1 MHRTVVA
8 IGAVVLFLLLNSPLA
23 YAINEGIEVAN
34 VFDLTK
40 EYYTVWKFYSILGVR
55 VKVELT
61 GPMLLI
67 HGEKNTFTYR
77 ILVGEAPSGWSLN
90 ITGVALRSGCFWH
103 QDYYRYVQKLT
114 KVLKGGESL
123 TGQFTVNSTM
133 ETWRYYPGADH
144 NCDPTLYVEYR
155 AEFGANR
162 VEDRMHLDYFASY
175 DGDNMLVR
183 LKAKDLPLEITP
195 KIFSVSIEGRRIRI
209 RGEIIIRNIQS
220 WDMILTKYWRCISK
234 GLWPR
239 NCDEREFPASTI
251 VKSGGEY
258 ILKIDETT
266 NIYLSDGNKPPFY
279 FTYVIGYLYPG
290 GYARNWL
297 TLRVVRPFSAAETL
311 TTISP
316 ISPGTATMAT
326 HATTR
331 TEPTTKRTETL
342 GATRVTTGTPGGAP
356 IGAVTPAYTN
366 MFFGVLML
374 MVPIALVT
382 IAGVAIAAYSAR
394 KSRAIQSRPKAE
406 ETAQGP
412 SEPTAQPTTQTSTQ
426 RTEPSLPTS
435 QETTQSQTTPPSQAE
450 QPKPPQPK
458 LQTPAWLHARSK
470 AIISKLA
477 SARTRIEFG
486 DLNDAILEIHKAVNA
501 TISLILEAEGLS
513 MKGPDGKELSMSEK
527 FRLIAER
534 GWVSWNHRR
543 YFIRLQNLRNRI
555 EHYPERIHAPQ
566 TTASEVQELF
576 RFHENFVRTS
586 LRTLEELGRED

>member
-8 IGAVVLFLLLNSPLA
+8 IGAVVLFLILNSPLA
-23 YAINEGIEVAN
+23 YAINEGIEVAD

-67 HGEKNTFTYR
+67 HGEKSTFTYR

-90 ITGVALRSGCFWH
+90 ITEVGLSSGCFLDQPFPDH
-103 QDYYRYVQKLT
+103 RYDQKPT

-123 TGQFTVNSTM
+123 TGEFTVNPKTR
-133 ETWRYYPGADH
+133 EYYPGSPSD
-144 NCDPTLYVEYR
+144 CYVRLEVEYR
-155 AEFGANR
+155 AQFGANW
-162 VEDRMHLDYFASY
+162 VKDRMYLDYYASY
-175 DGDNMLVR
+175 DGRKMYVR
-183 LKAKDLPLEITP
+183 IRAKELPLEIWP
-195 KIFSVSIEGRRIRI
+195 RISSVGIERGSISI
-209 RGEIIIRNIQS
+209 RGEIIIRNNQN
-220 WDMILTKYWRCISK
+220 WDIILTGYSRCISK
-234 GLWPR
+234 GLWPF
-239 NCDEREFPASTI
+239 NCDKREFPASTI

-258 ILKIDETT
+258 ILKIDERD
-266 NIYLSDGNKPPFY
+266 IYLSGGNNPPFY
-279 FTYVIGYLYPG
+279 VTYIIGYLYPG
-290 GYARNWL
+290 GNAENWL
-297 TLRVVRPFSAAETL
+297 TLRVVRPFSETEAQV
-311 TTISP
+311 TRQVTRSP
-316 ISPGTATMAT
+316 TTATEVIKSPTTA
-326 HATTR
+326 ATTVITTTTR
-331 TEPTTKRTETL
+331 PTVPL
-342 GATRVTTGTPGGAP
+342 GGAP
-356 IGAVTPAYTN
+356 TSWPVTPTYMN
-366 MFFGVLML
+366 ILML
-374 MVPIALVT
+374 MAPIALVM
-382 IAGVAIAAYSAR
+382 IVGAVIAAYSAR
-394 KSRAIQSRPKAE
+394 KSRVAQSRPKAE

-412 SEPTAQPTTQTSTQ
+412 SEPTAQSTTQTTTQ
-426 RTEPSLPTS
+426 VPESSPPTS
-435 QETTQSQTTPPSQAE
+435 QETTQSQTAPPAQDE
-450 QPKPPQPK
+450 QLKPPRPK
-458 LQTPAWLHARSK
+458 LQTPPWLHERSK

-477 SARTRIEFG
+477 SAKTRIELG

-527 FRLIAER
+527 YRLIAER